1 MKRIFER
8 LGALILGGVVL
19 VGVSGCVPLV
29 IGAAAGVSGYAWV
42 KGELAHEFNHSAE
55 KAHRAV
61 SRAMRDL
68 KLAVYED
75 KGDRLS
81 AKIHAK
87 FSDGTDV
94 NIFIEAKTEKACVVK
109 IRVGLLGDKEKSEMV
124 LSVIKKRLS

>member
-8 LGALILGGVVL
+8 LGVLILGGVVL

-42 KGELAHEFNHSAE
+42 KGELAHEFNYSAE

-75 KGDRLS
+75 SGDRLS
-81 AKIHAK
+81 ARIHAK

-94 NIFIEAKTEKACVVK
+94 NIVVSAKTERVSVVK
-109 IRVGLLGDKEKSEMV
+109 VRVGLLGDKEKSEMI
-124 LSVIKKRLS
+124 LSAIKKRL